1 LHKQLADVGAVVCA
15 AGAGLAPAG
24 KKLYALRDVTG
35 TVEAIPLIASSIM
48 SKKIAEGTSSLV
60 LDVKV
65 GSGAFMKNI
74 DRARELA
81 TVMVQLGQDAG
92 VNTSA
97 LLTDM
102 STPLGLEI
110 GNALEV
116 KESVEV
122 LAGGGPADVVELTV
136 ELAQEMLRLAG
147 KTDVVVA
154 AALKDG
160 RAMDKWRQM
169 ISAQGGDPDAT
180 LPTASEHHVVLAPAD
195 GVLTELD
202 ALQVGTASWRLGAG
216 RARKEDPVQF
226 GAGITL
232 HAQLGSAVKAGQ
244 PLMTLHTDEAERFDR
259 AMEALEG
266 SFKIEAAAIAAPR
279 KILLDRIDG

>member
-1 LHKQLADVGAVVCA
+1 
-15 AGAGLAPAG
+15 
-24 KKLYALRDVTG
+24 
-35 TVEAIPLIASSIM
+35 M

-116 KESVEV
+116 KESLEV
-122 LAGGGPADVVELTV
+122 LAGGGPADVVEITI

-147 KTDVVVA
+147 KVDVDVA
-154 AALKDG
+154 TALKDG

-169 ISAQGGDPDAT
+169 ISAQGGDPDAA
-180 LPTASEHHVVLAPAD
+180 LPEAKEHHVITAPAA
-195 GVLTELD
+195 GYLSLLD

-216 RARKEDPVQF
+216 RARKEDAVQF

-232 HAQLGSAVKAGQ
+232 HAQQGQ
-244 PLMTLHTDEAERFDR
+244 QVQVGDPLMTLHTDEPERFER
-259 AMEALEG
+259 ALEALDG
-266 SFKIEAAAIAAPR
+266 AFKIEATAAER
-279 KILLDRIDG
+279 KIVLERIK

>member
-1 LHKQLADVGAVVCA
+1 
-15 AGAGLAPAG
+15 
-24 KKLYALRDVTG
+24 
-35 TVEAIPLIASSIM
+35 M
-48 SKKIAEGTSSLV
+48 SKKIAEGTKSLV

-97 LLTDM
+97 FLTDM

-122 LAGGGPADVVELTV
+122 LAGGGPSDVVELTI
-136 ELAQEMLRLAG
+136 ELATEMLRLAG
-147 KTDVVVA
+147 KTGIDVG

-169 ISAQGGDPDAT
+169 IAAQGGDPDAA
-180 LPTASEHHVVLAPAD
+180 LPEAKEHHVVLAPAD
-195 GVLTELD
+195 GVLTQLD

-232 HAQLGSAVKAGQ
+232 HAQQGQVVKTGT
-244 PLMTLHTDEAERFDR
+244 PLMTLHTDEPVRFER
-259 AMEALEG
+259 ALESLEG
-266 SFKIEAAAIAAPR
+266 SFKIEASGSAIAR
-279 KILLDRIDG
+279 KIVLDRING